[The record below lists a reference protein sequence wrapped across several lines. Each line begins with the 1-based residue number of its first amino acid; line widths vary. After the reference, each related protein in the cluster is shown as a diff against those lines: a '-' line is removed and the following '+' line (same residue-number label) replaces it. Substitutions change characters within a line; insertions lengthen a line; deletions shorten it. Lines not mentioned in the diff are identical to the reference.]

1 MDLCNINHIKPL
13 LARHGFHFQKS
24 LGQNFLCDPAV
35 PRAIADNAGIGADTA
50 VLEVGP
56 GIGALSRELCARA
69 RTVVAVELD
78 RRLPEVLRETMADC
92 RNFSLVQGD
101 ILKTDLPALCDERFG
116 PGDAVCCANLPF
128 YITTPA
134 LEKLLS
140 CGRFRTMTV
149 LVQREVA
156 DRLAARPGTPD
167 NGAFTLW
174 LQYHARPEIVM
185 NVPRDRF
192 IPAPNVDSAV
202 VRLDRLAAPPVPGDE
217 DRLFR
222 LVRAA
227 FAQRRKTLLNALSAA
242 YGDKISKADLADL
255 LKSLNIPE
263 NIRGEALTL
272 TDFSRLSLTLDN
284 YLAKR

>member
-1 MDLCNINHIKPL
+1 
-13 LARHGFHFQKS
+13 
-24 LGQNFLCDPAV
+24 
-35 PRAIADNAGIGADTA
+35 
-50 VLEVGP
+50 
-56 GIGALSRELCARA
+56 
-69 RTVVAVELD
+69 
-78 RRLPEVLRETMADC
+78 
-92 RNFSLVQGD
+92 
-101 ILKTDLPALCDERFG
+101 
-116 PGDAVCCANLPF
+116 
-128 YITTPA
+128 
-134 LEKLLS
+134 
-140 CGRFRTMTV
+140 
-149 LVQREVA
+149 
-156 DRLAARPGTPD
+156 
-167 NGAFTLW
+167 
-174 LQYHARPEIVM
+174 M